1 MGDRAEL
8 DVVVSSQVDR
18 LLAGM
23 SSMERSLVTIE
34 KAHGTAAV
42 AATQQASTLTQ
53 LEGRVGSI
61 TGTIGKLTGVFT
73 SLFVA
78 FEGIKH
84 GFEAFDSLEKHNIDL
99 LRTTEIL
106 GGNGQAASAWS
117 VIANEMG
124 LSLDTIDRG
133 FAKLA
138 TDMNAAANPALK
150 QMGITAEDA
159 RGKLRPLNDVIGD
172 VADYMHRHAGAA
184 NLSALANQLFGRSG
198 YELLP
203 ILEQGRAG
211 IAAITDEARKY
222 GLILDATTIER
233 NAAFTFQLREAQM
246 AGEGLA
252 VSLGNALLPGLAA
265 VGQAF
270 SKVVSDNLP
279 AFIAGVNR
287 AVSYIIGFVEG
298 LTGMKLAVGEGA
310 MALSNLGSISGDTG
324 TGLDKAA
331 GASHAL
337 ADAIEKVRD
346 RTKDATDAIDRQI
359 ASLNAQMA
367 AERFADQQAK
377 LQQDIANK
385 AHDIDNLRQQQ
396 YEQFWLGNF
405 AAAQSIGDQITK
417 DQQDQANLQN
427 QITQDSEDRQ
437 TQAKITALE
446 NQKKRI
452 EDASNA
458 QIAAMQKAARA
469 TTDAMTGAAAG
480 MAPLFSKA
488 GQDAASKFK
497 FAMDAGA
504 EATGKSMGGKLMDA
518 ILGPDTVDH
527 FGRHA
532 RLGGGSLAGIGT
544 AMGEAIG
551 SGLTTALG
559 KSFKNWL
566 LDAAKSVAISEAS
579 PKWQSESIGDKL
591 KDLAGGLGFDRGG
604 MVPGPIGAP
613 RLAVVHGGEEVRTP
627 AQQASGMA
635 ETNALLRQLIAAVLA
650 GNGSGSTTGGLAAL
664 SNLIDNAGRSRARGM
679 AGSFG

>member
-427 QITQDSEDRQ
+427 QITQASEDQQ
-437 TQAKITALE
+437 TQAKITSLE
-446 NQKKRI
+446 KQKQSLQ
-452 EDASNA
+452 DAIQK
-458 QIAAMQKAARA
+458 QIDAMQKAGQAEA
-469 TTDAMTGAAAG
+469 AAFGGAIDSIIPHVSKTGKTAGETFAQQMAAAAG
-480 MAPLFSKA
+480 ADA
-488 GQDAASKFK
+488 GKQLQDAIF
-497 FAMDAGA
+497 
-504 EATGKSMGGKLMDA
+504 GK
-518 ILGPDTVDH
+518 DTVDH

-532 RLGGGSLAGIGT
+532 RLGGAGLIGIGQ

-559 KSFKNWL
+559 QSFKTWL
-566 LDAAKSVAISEAS
+566 TNAAKNILKAESN
-579 PKWQSESIGDKL
+579 PKWSTLSFDAKL
-591 KDLAGGLGFDRGG
+591 TELTNFLGFDRGG
-604 MVPGPIGAP
+604 MVPGRIGEP

-627 AQQASGMA
+627 AQQASGMN
-635 ETNALLRQLIAAVLA
+635 ETNAILREQNQLLRQLVA
-650 GNGSGSTTGGLAAL
+650 GSGGGSTTGGLAAL
-664 SNLIDNAGRSRARGM
+664 SNLIDDANRSRARGM
-679 AGSFG
+679 AGS